1 MKKLFLCKN
10 IITMEN
16 AEPDS
21 KSAPNAVLVENGV
34 VLKIGQAEKI
44 KSETPDCEVIN
55 LGENTLM
62 PSFIDPHSHFTQTAF
77 AILQVSLNGCK
88 SAEEIKERVNNY
100 IKENNIPKS
109 VWINARDYDNN
120 LMPEKKNPPLSDL
133 DEIAPENPL
142 VIQHKS
148 GHMGLINSLGLK
160 ALGVTEDTPS
170 PKGGKIGKD
179 GGKLNGYMEENAFF
193 EYLKKIPMPNIEE
206 IMCAFSQAQR
216 KYASY
221 GITTIQDG
229 MFVEDMFPIFSE
241 LLKRDILNC
250 DIVAYSSV
258 PDIQKTKNVFSESM
272 GKYDK
277 RFKIGG
283 LKMFLD
289 GSPQGKTAWMRTP
302 YKGTE
307 DYFGYPT
314 MDDEDVIFAFETAA
328 REHLQIIAHCN
339 GDAAAGQFLRCL
351 EIAEKKHSNLKD
363 LRPVMIHAQLIG
375 IDQLQKAFELGVILS
390 FFVAHVYHWGDVHIE
405 NFGKKRAEVISPA
418 ASAQNKG
425 IIYTFHQDSPVIE
438 PDMLETIWCAANRVT
453 KNGVELGKEE
463 CVSVYDALKAVT
475 VNAAYQYGEENDK
488 GSISVG
494 KKADFV
500 VLSDNPLE
508 TDKAKIRE
516 IKVLKTF
523 KEGNLIFD
531 IDN

>member
-16 AEPDS
+16 AQPDG
-21 KSAPNAVLVENGV
+21 KSSPNAVLVENGV
-34 VLKIGQAEKI
+34 VLKVGQAEEI
-44 KSETPDCEVIN
+44 KSEFPDCEVIN

-77 AILQVSLNGCK
+77 ALLQV
-88 SAEEIKERVNNY
+88 
-100 IKENNIPKS
+100 
-109 VWINARDYDNN
+109 
-120 LMPEKKNPPLSDL
+120 
-133 DEIAPENPL
+133 
-142 VIQHKS
+142 
-148 GHMGLINSLGLK
+148 
-160 ALGVTEDTPS
+160 
-170 PKGGKIGKD
+170 
-179 GGKLNGYMEENAFF
+179 
-193 EYLKKIPMPNIEE
+193 
-206 IMCAFSQAQR
+206 
-216 KYASY
+216 
-221 GITTIQDG
+221 
-229 MFVEDMFPIFSE
+229 
-241 LLKRDILNC
+241 
-250 DIVAYSSV
+250 
-258 PDIQKTKNVFSESM
+258 
-272 GKYDK
+272 
-277 RFKIGG
+277 
-283 LKMFLD
+283 FLD

-328 REHLQIIAHCN
+328 RENLQIIAHCN

-425 IIYTFHQDSPVIE
+425 IVYTFHQDSPVIE
-438 PDMLETIWCAANRVT
+438 PDMLETIWCAVNRIT
-453 KNGVELGKEE
+453 KNGVALGKEE
-463 CVSVYDALKAVT
+463 CVSIYDALKAVT
-475 VNAAYQYGEENDK
+475 LNAAYQYGEENDK
-488 GSISVG
+488 GSISEG

-500 VLSDNPLE
+500 VLSENPLE
-508 TDKAKIRE
+508 TDKTKIRE

-523 KEGNLIFD
+523 KEGNLIFH